1 MEEEEKEKE
10 GKGFVVKDK
19 RHFFQQEGERAPG
32 EEKKEKKPRA
42 DEARLKAKER
52 EKEAER
58 REQREGERKEE
69 GRQHQTIQISPP
81 PEATFSVI
89 VSLLAAQSLGIL
101 SEVSKLDKTEKDLHL
116 QWARHFIDLI
126 SILKEKTKENLKEEE
141 RASIDHVL
149 ADLKM
154 MYVKE
159 SG

>member
-1 MEEEEKEKE
+1 MEKEEKDKE
-10 GKGFVVKDK
+10 AKGFIIKDK
-19 RHFFQQEGERAPG
+19 RHFFQQEEEQSPDE
-32 EEKKEKKPRA
+32 EEKGKKPEV
-42 DEARLKAKER
+42 DEARLRGVER

-58 REQREGERKEE
+58 REQEEGERKEE
-69 GRQHQTIQISPP
+69 GRQQQTIQISPP

-126 SILKEKTKENLKEEE
+126 SILKEKTKENLKEDE